1 MKREKLHLQSGMTV
15 ETGKDTNGRFFI
27 AHARGASMFL
37 RDSAQVRKFL
47 QLAAKTP
54 SRESLDS
61 WFASLGLADR
71 ESNQEAKAAEPTL
84 SAEHWRTGFGPECH
98 LDENGLDIHDPNY
111 LTRTVI

>member
-1 MKREKLHLQSGMTV
+1 MRREKLHLQGGMTV
-15 ETGKDTNGRFFI
+15 ETGKDFNGRFFI

-47 QLAAKTP
+47 QLATKTP

-71 ESNQEAKAAEPTL
+71 ESSQAAKEPAQGL
-84 SAEHWRTGFGPECH
+84 SEEWTMTGFGPECH
-98 LDENGLDIHDPNY
+98 QDENGLDVHDPNY

>member
-1 MKREKLHLQSGMTV
+1 MKRERLHLQSGMTV
-15 ETGKDTNGRFFI
+15 ETGKDSNGRFYI

-37 RDSAQVRKFL
+37 RDSKEVRQFL
-47 QLAAKTP
+47 RLAAKTQ

-71 ESNQEAKAAEPTL
+71 ESTPAAKGTEPTL

-98 LDENGLDIHDPNY
+98 LDEQDPNY
-111 LTRTVI
+111 QTRTVI